1 MYATIAV
8 LFTALSVPA
17 MYFGLRL
24 VQLYELPFVAFS
36 LPVFLCLGI
45 ACWAVSKV
53 DDVSR

>member
-1 MYATIAV
+1 MYAVIAT
-8 LFTALSVPA
+8 LFTVLSIPA

-45 ACWAVSKV
+45 ACWAVSRQ
-53 DDVSR
+53 DNL